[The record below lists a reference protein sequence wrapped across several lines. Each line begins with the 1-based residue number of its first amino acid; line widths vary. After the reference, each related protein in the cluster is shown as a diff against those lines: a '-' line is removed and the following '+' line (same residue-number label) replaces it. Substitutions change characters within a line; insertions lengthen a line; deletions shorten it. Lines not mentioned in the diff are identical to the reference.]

1 MHTSTRLL
9 GIADR
14 SWPESKHIETMAV
27 TRGFEALVSPEV
39 EGLVA
44 RRDSLGVVVTK
55 LERSGSLQDVI
66 ETMKQF
72 SDATQFVIRVDASDL
87 QTATTLGRIPG
98 VHVVSDADFTEA
110 TWVTIFDAHLNQQ
123 NVSSDREEESTEAPQ
138 FEFIFADPRS
148 QHLLALVERLAI
160 TRAAVLLQGPTG
172 TGKEVLAKT
181 LHEMSDRQKKPFI
194 ALNCAAMPENLVE
207 DMLFGHEKGAF
218 TGATRELAGVFEQA
232 QGGTVFLDEIG
243 EMPIQLQAKLLRVL
257 QEKEVVRLGGRQA
270 IQLDFRLVAATNK
283 DLKAGI
289 AEKTFREDLY
299 YRISAFKLQVPT
311 LAERRGDIVPLANA
325 LASKHGCKTPDF
337 SEGAL
342 RQLYSYHWPGNVRE
356 LDNVIQRA
364 VVFADYGRIEAEHL
378 FFDEPTTRHE
388 PEVSQTMM
396 PASYELPR
404 TMDRGF
410 DQRSFDSRSFDRE
423 PLGMQAPRGQDLQ
436 SAVRASEYDVIMD
449 AIRSTRTR
457 EEAAKMLGISPRT
470 LRYKM
475 AKLRDDAPGLSSCA

>member
-1 MHTSTRLL
+1 MQTSTRRL

-14 SWPESKHIETMAV
+14 HWPESQPIEAMAIAQ
-27 TRGFEALVSPEV
+27 GFEAVVSPEV
-39 EGLVA
+39 AGLA
-44 RRDSLGVVVTK
+44 GQKDALGIVVTK
-55 LERSGSLQDVI
+55 LEPAGSLQDVI
-66 ETMKQF
+66 QTMKLF
-72 SDATQFVIRVDASDL
+72 NDDTQFVIRVDASDM
-87 QTATTLGRIPG
+87 QTVTTLGRIPG
-98 VHVVSDADFTEA
+98 VHVVSDQDFSEA
-110 TWVTIFDAHLNQQ
+110 TWFTIFDAHLKHG
-123 NVSSDREEESTEAPQ
+123 DGIPEENELATRAPQ
-138 FEFIFADPRS
+138 LEFVFVDPRS
-148 QHLLALVERLAI
+148 QHLLALVERLAV
-160 TRAAVLLQGPTG
+160 TKAAVLLQGPTG

-181 LHEMSDRQKKPFI
+181 LHEMSDRQKKPFV
-194 ALNCAAMPENLVE
+194 ALNCAAMPDHLVE

-257 QEKEVVRLGGRQA
+257 QEKEVVRLGGREA

-289 AEKTFREDLY
+289 VDKTFREDLY

-325 LASKHGCKTPDF
+325 LASKHGCSHPNF
-337 SEGAL
+337 SETAL
-342 RQLYSYHWPGNVRE
+342 RQLYGYHWPGNVRE

-364 VVFADYGRIEAEHL
+364 VVFADYGRIEADHL
-378 FFDEPTTRHE
+378 FFDEPVTRNE
-388 PEVSQTMM
+388 PDMAQSMVPAPYESPRVS
-396 PASYELPR
+396 E
-404 TMDRGF
+404 RGF
-410 DQRSFDSRSFDRE
+410 DPRGFERDSMG
-423 PLGMQAPRGQDLQ
+423 LQAPRGQDLQ

-475 AKLRDDAPGLSSCA
+475 AKLREDAPGLSSCA

>member
-14 SWPESKHIETMAV
+14 SWPESKPIEELAIA
-27 TRGFEALVSPEV
+27 RGFEALVSPTV
-39 EGLVA
+39 DGLMA
-44 RRDSLGVVVTK
+44 RRDALGVVVTK
-55 LERSGSLQDVI
+55 LEPSGSLQTVI

-72 SDATQFVIRVDASDL
+72 DDATQFVIRVDASDL
-87 QTATTLGRIPG
+87 QTVTTLGRIPG
-98 VHVVSDADFTEA
+98 VHVVSDTDWTEA
-110 TWVTIFDAHLNQQ
+110 TWFTIFDAHLKQQ
-123 NVSSDREEESTEAPQ
+123 APVTETEDAAVAAPQ
-138 FEFIFADPRS
+138 LEFVFVDPRS
-148 QHLLALVERLAI
+148 QHLLALVERLAV
-160 TRAAVLLQGPTG
+160 TKAAVLLQGPTG

-181 LHEMSDRQKKPFI
+181 LHEMSDRQDKPFI
-194 ALNCAAMPENLVE
+194 ALNCAAMPEHLVE

-232 QGGTVFLDEIG
+232 EGGTVFLDEIG

-270 IQLDFRLVAATNK
+270 IELDFRLVAATNK

-289 AEKTFREDLY
+289 GEKTFREDLY

-325 LASKHGCKTPDF
+325 LASKHGCHTPDF
-337 SEGAL
+337 SESAL

-378 FFDEPTTRHE
+378 FFDEPVTRPE
-388 PEVSQTMM
+388 PEMSQAMM
-396 PASYELPR
+396 PQPYESPR
-404 TMDRGF
+404 ALERGLDARGF
-410 DQRSFDSRSFDRE
+410 DARSFERD
-423 PLGMQAPRGQDLQ
+423 PMGMQAPRGQDLQ

-475 AKLRDDAPGLSSCA
+475 AKLRDDATGVSSCA

>member
-14 SWPESKHIETMAV
+14 SWPESKPIEALAV
-27 TRGFEALVSPEV
+27 ARGFQALVSPEV

-44 RRDSLGVVVTK
+44 RRDALGVVVTK

-72 SDATQFVIRVDASDL
+72 DDATQFVIRVDASDL
-87 QTATTLGRIPG
+87 QTVTTLGRIPG
-98 VHVVSDADFTEA
+98 VHVVSDTDFTEA
-110 TWVTIFDAHLNQQ
+110 TWFTIFDAHLKQQ
-123 NVSSDREEESTEAPQ
+123 VPASEAEEDATAAPK
-138 FEFIFADPRS
+138 FEFVFVDPRS
-148 QHLLALVERLAI
+148 QHLLALVERLAV
-160 TRAAVLLQGPTG
+160 TKAAVLLQGPTG

-194 ALNCAAMPENLVE
+194 ALNCAAMPEHLVE

-283 DLKAGI
+283 DLKASIG
-289 AEKTFREDLY
+289 EKTFREDLY

-364 VVFADYGRIEAEHL
+364 VVFADYRRIEADHL
-378 FFDEPTTRHE
+378 FFDEPATRQE
-388 PEVSQTMM
+388 SELSQAMM
-396 PASYELPR
+396 PGPYESPR
-404 TMDRGF
+404 AMERGF
-410 DQRSFDSRSFDRE
+410 DQRTFDARSFDRE
-423 PLGMQAPRGQDLQ
+423 PMGMQAPRGQDLQ

-475 AKLRDDAPGLSSCA
+475 AKLREDAPGLSSYA

>member
-14 SWPESKHIETMAV
+14 SWPESKPIEALAIA
-27 TRGFEALVSPEV
+27 RGFEAMVSPEV

-44 RRDSLGVVVTK
+44 RRDALGVVVTK
-55 LERSGSLQDVI
+55 LERAGSLQDVI

-72 SDATQFVIRVDASDL
+72 DDATQFVIRVDASDL
-87 QTATTLGRIPG
+87 QTVTTLGRIPG
-98 VHVVSDADFTEA
+98 VHVVGDTDFTEA
-110 TWVTIFDAHLNQQ
+110 TWFTIFDAHLKEQAP
-123 NVSSDREEESTEAPQ
+123 VSESEDTVSAPQ
-138 FEFIFADPRS
+138 LEFVFVDPRS
-148 QHLLALVERLAI
+148 QHLLALVERLAV
-160 TRAAVLLQGPTG
+160 TKAAVLLQGPTG

-194 ALNCAAMPENLVE
+194 ALNCAAMPEHLVE

-289 AEKTFREDLY
+289 GEKTFREDLY

-337 SEGAL
+337 AESAL

-364 VVFADYGRIEAEHL
+364 VVFADYGRIEADHL
-378 FFDEPTTRHE
+378 FFDEPATRHE
-388 PEVSQTMM
+388 PEMSPAMM
-396 PASYELPR
+396 PAPYESPR
-404 TMDRGF
+404 AMERGF
-410 DQRSFDSRSFDRE
+410 DPRAFDSRSFDRE
-423 PLGMQAPRGQDLQ
+423 PMGMQAPRGQDLQ

-475 AKLRDDAPGLSSCA
+475 AKLREDTPGLSSCA